1 MEAQEQAKYEGWAI
15 VEIMGH
21 RTIAGHVT
29 TKYFGT
35 AAMIHITQPDH
46 PAQEKIL
53 ERGQYINGEYCDVGT
68 KVRISREKAEAYV
81 GAGSIYQL
89 TVCSEEKALATQPV
103 TVEIIEKVERK
114 QITANI
120 ARYEDDESCP
130 I

>member
-1 MEAQEQAKYEGWAI
+1 VEAQEQAKYEGWAI

-21 RTIAGHVT
+21 RTIAGYVT

-35 AAMIHITQPDH
+35 AAMVHITQPDH

-53 ERGQYINGEYCDVGT
+53 DRGQYVNGEYCDVGT
-68 KVRISREKAEAYV
+68 KVRVSREKAEAYV
-81 GAGSIYQL
+81 GAASIYQL

-103 TVEIIEKVERK
+103 TVEILEKVERK
-114 QITANI
+114 QITA
-120 ARYEDDESCP
+120 RYEDDDSCP